1 VQDLALRCYYGHTV
15 RIVLEGGKTAEYEI
29 KSGVLQGDTVAP
41 YLFVLL
47 LDCILM
53 EGIDEAQGLSLD
65 GTPGRKAAG
74 SKFHM
79 SLRVRRQSR
88 VYSTVPYLAFADDI
102 AILAH
107 SVEDAERQL
116 HGLQRRARDCGL
128 EINVGKGKTELQL
141 LNGAQ
146 GTARTIDGK
155 ELTTTAA
162 YTYLGTN
169 PIQPERSFDARVA
182 KAWGAAKKLDPLWKS
197 TTPRDV
203 KVSIFDSIVA
213 TTFYYGSQTLPATK
227 KLAERADAA
236 LARILKYCLR
246 APTQYEAYGC
256 GEIPRPSSQ
265 LVFSRLQL
273 VGHALRRQTALGM
286 LLLTPG
292 KLSRIERTIFEDIT
306 GATNLTNAQV
316 DEWRATLADLAS
328 DRRRW
333 TDNSLRCAA
342 EAEECAWR
350 KVGDA
355 RRRRWTSDGR
365 IANRV
370 GIELTHAAAEDAV
383 LTRATNPARFTGW
396 LMPYKILKRT
406 NAWEQRGRMREGTTD
421 TART

>member
-1 VQDLALRCYYGHTV
+1 
-15 RIVLEGGKTAEYEI
+15 
-29 KSGVLQGDTVAP
+29 
-41 YLFVLL
+41 
-47 LDCILM
+47 M

-88 VYSTVPYLAFADDI
+88 VNSTVPYLAFADDI

-162 YTYLGTN
+162 YTSLGTN

-246 APTQYEAYGC
+246 APT
-256 GEIPRPSSQ
+256 
-265 LVFSRLQL
+265 V
-273 VGHALRRQTALGM
+273 
-286 LLLTPG
+286 
-292 KLSRIERTIFEDIT
+292 
-306 GATNLTNAQV
+306 
-316 DEWRATLADLAS
+316 
-328 DRRRW
+328 
-333 TDNSLRCAA
+333 
-342 EAEECAWR
+342 
-350 KVGDA
+350 
-355 RRRRWTSDGR
+355 
-365 IANRV
+365 
-370 GIELTHAAAEDAV
+370 
-383 LTRATNPARFTGW
+383 
-396 LMPYKILKRT
+396 
-406 NAWEQRGRMREGTTD
+406 
-421 TART
+421 